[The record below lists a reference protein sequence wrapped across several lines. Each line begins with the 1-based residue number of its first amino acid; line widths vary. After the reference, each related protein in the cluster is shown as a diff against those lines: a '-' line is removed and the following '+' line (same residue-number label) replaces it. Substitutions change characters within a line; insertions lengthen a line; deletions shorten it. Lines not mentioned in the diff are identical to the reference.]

1 MTARVALITGCGKRV
16 GIGASTAR
24 ALSASGVVTVV
35 SDIRSEG
42 IANSG
47 GGSASLPD
55 RSWQGLD
62 SLVEEISSAGGTA
75 MAVRGDVSAER
86 DAARMVAQVVEKY
99 GRLDILVNN
108 AGAPHGED
116 RNEIEAVP
124 LSAWEKVLAVNVTGV
139 FLMSRSAVVH
149 MRKQKWGRII
159 NVASAAATSAHRQ
172 RTAYTAS
179 KAAVVGFTRALAADL
194 AMTGITVNAV
204 SPGAIRTSRAM
215 NTASQYVGGEIEAA
229 LAEVAKSIPMG
240 RHGMP
245 EEVASMIAFLASD
258 ASSYVTGQAI
268 GVNGGMTGSA

>member
-139 FLMSRSAVVH
+139 FLMSRSPNSRCRSDAIAIFMLKLFTYQIPILLELRPEQCAPISATCLPVRMVPSIFI
-149 MRKQKWGRII
+149 QKW
-159 NVASAAATSAHRQ
+159 
-172 RTAYTAS
+172 YPTAS
-179 KAAVVGFTRALAADL
+179 RFGLNANLYVSFRLNPRA
-194 AMTGITVNAV
+194 ICHE
-204 SPGAIRTSRAM
+204 
-215 NTASQYVGGEIEAA
+215 SQS
-229 LAEVAKSIPMG
+229 SI
-240 RHGMP
+240 
-245 EEVASMIAFLASD
+245 
-258 ASSYVTGQAI
+258 
-268 GVNGGMTGSA
+268 